1 MRDAG
6 NVPMM
11 APQTRHMPGKASR
24 ECHMPS
30 TSQPGA
36 PPRDPAIVP
45 NEMAPPI
52 ALPAG
57 YVGPAWLPGTG
68 RMIWWTG
75 RVAIGL
81 RHEAPSRVE
90 SSAQSSVWVQE
101 LMLA

>member
-1 MRDAG
+1 
-6 NVPMM
+6 
-11 APQTRHMPGKASR
+11 
-24 ECHMPS
+24 MPS
-30 TSQPGA
+30 ICQPGA

-45 NEMAPPI
+45 NALAPPVP
-52 ALPAG
+52 LPSG

-81 RHEAPSRVE
+81 RHQAPIRLE
-90 SSAQSSVWVQE
+90 PHAQSAAWVQQ